1 MLYSLLLIVR
11 FADVHEKKNIHLL
24 PGNRIFLV
32 GWGYAALSHYLDVK
46 ETTSLPS
53 YYFKERTFTYHWGNS
68 TLGFREDRVSQP
80 FYCSDSIR
88 FTFRAK
94 KDIYGLIISCPH
106 DLPPTEEVVE
116 IWKLVPFPDLGI
128 LVSSTRPF
136 IFGYNKALSLSTRE
150 KSHLISYSWP
160 DDVNRNLPPLWL
172 HKKKIPFTEHPLMDE
187 ESGRVVVAHEV
198 ITILDYGLIYKHPAL
213 LNTKVV

>member
-1 MLYSLLLIVR
+1 M
-11 FADVHEKKNIHLL
+11 
-24 PGNRIFLV
+24 
-32 GWGYAALSHYLDVK
+32 
-46 ETTSLPS
+46 
-53 YYFKERTFTYHWGNS
+53 YHWGNS
-68 TLGFREDRVSQP
+68 THGFREDRVSRP

-94 KDIYGLIISCPH
+94 KDIYGLIISGPY
-106 DLPPTEEVVE
+106 DLLPTEDVVE
-116 IWKLVPFPDLGI
+116 IQKLMPFPDLEI
-128 LVSSTRPF
+128 LPLSDRSS
-136 IFGYNKALSLSTRE
+136 IFGYNIAFSLNTCE
-150 KSHLISYSWP
+150 KPYLISDSWP

-198 ITILDYGLIYKHPAL
+198 ITILDYALIYKHPAL